1 MKKLII
7 TFGIS
12 GILLT
17 GCVDL
22 LQEPLSFPTPEN
34 IEYTEENVTSLANG
48 LYTSL
53 WGGNYA
59 YNCRT
64 ILMGLG
70 ADDVSCGSYT
80 KRGVHWDQLHVDMA
94 SMENDFMTMW
104 DNMYK
109 LIQGSN
115 QLIEGLTA
123 TSSMTEEEKKQ
134 YLGEAYFMR
143 AFAHFNLVR
152 WFGDVPAFTD
162 SQCATDFLGNSTIT
176 RNSVE
181 DIYKKLIVPVL
192 QLAETLLP
200 NRGRVSDAPNSTVS
214 KWAAKACLAEV
225 YLTMAGW
232 PLKQTQY
239 YADARDKAFE
249 IIEDGGYDL
258 VDHYEDLWKEATKSD
273 DKEHIFALNHSTDM
287 YSNYGKSYYIT
298 EESTSAWSDYV
309 ADSCFYERY
318 PEDERKEFNFIDEFI
333 INRRKV
339 SFKNTTMRSPA
350 INKYRDYGGV
360 NSAQSLGITPIYRY
374 ADVLLMYAEAQNK
387 ADHGPNT
394 FAYEQINKVRKRAM
408 GGIDNP
414 LTPNLDEEEFDKAV
428 FDERGWEFFCEF
440 KRWFQLVRTE
450 KVWDANQFTPRIK
463 EGIDSYGVTKDN
475 RNVYLMPLPSEEVQ
489 SCGFTQNPR

>member
-1 MKKLII
+1 
-7 TFGIS
+7 
-12 GILLT
+12 
-17 GCVDL
+17 
-22 LQEPLSFPTPEN
+22 
-34 IEYTEENVTSLANG
+34 
-48 LYTSL
+48 
-53 WGGNYA
+53 
-59 YNCRT
+59 
-64 ILMGLG
+64 
-70 ADDVSCGSYT
+70 
-80 KRGVHWDQLHVDMA
+80 
-94 SMENDFMTMW
+94 
-104 DNMYK
+104 
-109 LIQGSN
+109 
-115 QLIEGLTA
+115 
-123 TSSMTEEEKKQ
+123 
-134 YLGEAYFMR
+134 
-143 AFAHFNLVR
+143 
-152 WFGDVPAFTD
+152 
-162 SQCATDFLGNSTIT
+162 
-176 RNSVE
+176 
-181 DIYKKLIVPVL
+181 
-192 QLAETLLP
+192 
-200 NRGRVSDAPNSTVS
+200 
-214 KWAAKACLAEV
+214 
-225 YLTMAGW
+225 
-232 PLKQTQY
+232 
-239 YADARDKAFE
+239 
-249 IIEDGGYDL
+249 
-258 VDHYEDLWKEATKSD
+258 
-273 DKEHIFALNHSTDM
+273 M

-463 EGIDSYGVTKDN
+463 EAIDSYGVTKDN

>member
-7 TFGIS
+7 TLGIS
-12 GILLT
+12 GILFT

-34 IEYTEENVTSLANG
+34 IEYTENNVTSMTNG
-48 LYTSL
+48 LYTLL
-53 WGGNYA
+53 WGNNYG

-70 ADDVSCGSYT
+70 ADDIVCGSYS
-80 KRGVHWDQLHVDMA
+80 KRGTDWDQLYVNMGTMD
-94 SMENDFMTMW
+94 EDFKIMW
-104 DNMYK
+104 TNMYK

-115 QLIEGLTA
+115 QLIEGLVA
-123 TSSMTEEEKKQ
+123 TSSLTEEEKQQ

-162 SQCATDFLGNSTIT
+162 SKCAKDFLGNTTIT

-181 DIYKKLIVPVL
+181 DIYKKLIVPDL

-200 NRGRVSDAPNSTVS
+200 NRGRSNAANSTAT

-232 PLKQTQY
+232 PLKQTEY
-239 YADARDKAFE
+239 YADARDKANE
-249 IIEDGGYDL
+249 IIVDGGYKL
-258 VDHYEDLWKEATKSD
+258 VDHYADLWKEETKSND
-273 DKEHIFALNHSTDM
+273 TEHIFALNHSTSM
-287 YSNYGKSYYIT
+287 YSNYGRSYYIT

-309 ADSCFYERY
+309 ADSCFYENY
-318 PEDERKEFNFIDEFI
+318 PNDERKDFNFIAEFV

-339 SFKNTTMRSPA
+339 SYKNTTMRSPA

-360 NSAQSLGITPIYRY
+360 GSAQSLGITPIYRY
-374 ADVLLMYAEAQNK
+374 ADVMLMYAEAQNK
-387 ADHGPNT
+387 AEHGPNPL
-394 FAYEQINKVRKRAM
+394 AYEMVNNVRKRAM
-408 GGIDNP
+408 GGVANP
-414 LTPNLDEEEFDKAV
+414 LTPGLNEEEFDKAV

-450 KVWDANQFTPRIK
+450 KVWDANQFNPRIK
-463 EGIDSYGVTKDN
+463 AGIDRYGVTKDN
-475 RNVYLMPLPSEEVQ
+475 RNVYLMPLPSDEVQ

>member
-1 MKKLII
+1 M
-7 TFGIS
+7 
-12 GILLT
+12 
-17 GCVDL
+17 
-22 LQEPLSFPTPEN
+22 
-34 IEYTEENVTSLANG
+34 
-48 LYTSL
+48 
-53 WGGNYA
+53 
-59 YNCRT
+59 
-64 ILMGLG
+64 
-70 ADDVSCGSYT
+70 
-80 KRGVHWDQLHVDMA
+80 
-94 SMENDFMTMW
+94 
-104 DNMYK
+104 
-109 LIQGSN
+109 
-115 QLIEGLTA
+115 
-123 TSSMTEEEKKQ
+123 
-134 YLGEAYFMR
+134 
-143 AFAHFNLVR
+143 
-152 WFGDVPAFTD
+152 
-162 SQCATDFLGNSTIT
+162 
-176 RNSVE
+176 
-181 DIYKKLIVPVL
+181 IVPDL